1 MHDEHDAK
9 QQFINL
15 ILFEDSY
22 DNFINEFFNEDKLE
36 KCF

>member
-15 ILFEDSY
+15 ILFEDSC
-22 DNFINEFFNEDKLE
+22 DIFIKELFNEDKLE